1 MQIGVKNT
9 DSCTA
14 ILKTVFL
21 KNGWKNM
28 EVNQSFKTEEG
39 TLTFQGE
46 LSQEELDIVIQVG
59 LSTLFSQGL
68 IPFKV
73 SDEIDIA
80 SVAPAVNSEN

>member
-1 MQIGVKNT
+1 
-9 DSCTA
+9 
-14 ILKTVFL
+14 
-21 KNGWKNM
+21 M
-28 EVNQSFKTEEG
+28 EISQSFKTEEG